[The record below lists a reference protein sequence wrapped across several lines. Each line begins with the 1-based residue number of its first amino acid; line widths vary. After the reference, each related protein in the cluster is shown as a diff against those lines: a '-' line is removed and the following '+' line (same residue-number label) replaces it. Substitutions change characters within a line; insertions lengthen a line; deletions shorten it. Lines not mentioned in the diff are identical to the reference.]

1 MASLADSLWHRN
13 RVLAEA
19 ALEHTFVQGIAS
31 GELARATFA
40 YYVGQDA
47 AFLDA
52 FCRAYALALAKS
64 PDQDGLIAFRELLDA
79 AADELRLHRGYA
91 DRWDVDLHQAADPA
105 TAAYTNF
112 LLAVAA
118 LEPVGHIAAAMTPC
132 MRLYAYLGQQLAAQ
146 TKPDSPYREWVMT
159 YSSPQFEALARR
171 VEGLLDRYGGDHDR
185 LADLYH
191 QAMEH
196 NRSSSTLSPDA
207 RDHDCDTDEPSHRLV
222 AGLMAPN
229 GPLSRCPPQPLG
241 DEHRAHDSQS
251 GEFSGHYATSFLV
264 LDNCLRQSLPV
275 REERHGQI
283 MRGQQRLH
291 RAARDRSRQQKTL
304 RPVASMVHQGPCGS
318 RGFDPLCN

>member
-19 ALEHTFVQGIAS
+19 ALEHPFVQGITS
-31 GELARATFA
+31 GELAPATLA

-79 AADELRLHRGYA
+79 AADDFA
-91 DRWDVDLHQAADPA
+91 FTAATRTAGTSTFTKRANPA

-146 TKPDSPYREWVMT
+146 
-159 YSSPQFEALARR
+159 
-171 VEGLLDRYGGDHDR
+171 DRNPTVPI
-185 LADLYH
+185 A
-191 QAMEH
+191 
-196 NRSSSTLSPDA
+196 
-207 RDHDCDTDEPSHRLV
+207 
-222 AGLMAPN
+222 
-229 GPLSRCPPQPLG
+229 
-241 DEHRAHDSQS
+241 S
-251 GEFSGHYATSFLV
+251 G
-264 LDNCLRQSLPV
+264 
-275 REERHGQI
+275 
-283 MRGQQRLH
+283 
-291 RAARDRSRQQKTL
+291 
-304 RPVASMVHQGPCGS
+304 
-318 RGFDPLCN
+318 